1 MLTRLI
7 LLAPVALTFIACA
20 PAPPQGPSPA
30 AATTRAQIP
39 PWGLDL
45 SARDPA
51 VRPGDDF
58 YRYADG
64 HWLDTHK
71 IPADRTR
78 WGSFDEL
85 DERASAQVLQVV
97 QGLPADAPQGS
108 DAQKVGDYYRAFIDT
123 ATIDAKGIAPA
134 RAGLDAVSA
143 ARNHHDLT
151 RLMGRADLALLAPL
165 RLDVSVDQKD
175 PDRYT
180 VTISQSGLGLPNRD
194 YYLKSEAVY
203 AGMRE
208 KYRAHIARTLT
219 LIGEP
224 NPAEEAQ
231 AILEVGDAYRPRA
244 VAGGQAARARPHLQP
259 AHARPS
265 SSSWFPGSTGRR
277 CSPPPASTHNRSSSY
292 ANRTRCRPWGS
303 CSSMC
308 RPTPGAR
315 TSSTTTW

>member
-7 LLAPVALTFIACA
+7 LLAPAALALSGCG
-20 PAPPQGPSPA
+20 PAPPQGPPA
-30 AATTRAQIP
+30 TAPSTQAQIP

-45 SARDPA
+45 GARDLS

-64 HWLDTHK
+64 RWLATHS

-85 DERASAQVLQVV
+85 DERALAQVLQVV
-97 QGLPADAPQGS
+97 QGLPVNAPEGS
-108 DAQKVGDYYRAFIDT
+108 NAQKVGDYYRAFIDS
-123 ATIDAKGIAPA
+123 AAIDAKGIVPA
-134 RAGLDAVSA
+134 RAGIDAISA

-165 RLDVSVDQKD
+165 RVSINLDQKD
-175 PDRYT
+175 PDRYA
-180 VTISQSGLGLPNRD
+180 VIIAQSGLGLPDRD
-194 YYLKSEAVY
+194 YYLKSDAVY
-203 AGMRE
+203 VQMRE
-208 KYRAHIARTLT
+208 KYRAHIARMLA

-231 AILEVGDAYRPRA
+231 GILEVETRI
-244 VAGGQAARARPHLQP
+244 ARVQWP
-259 AHARPS
+259 APS
-265 SSSWFPGSTGRR
+265 SSSWCPGSTGRR
-277 CSPPPASTHNRSSSY
+277 CSLPPASMRSRSSSY
-292 ANRTRCRPWGS
+292 ASWTRCRDSAS
-303 CSSMC
+303 CSSTC
-308 RPTPGAR
+308 RWTPGAR